1 MLFLAF
7 VIGYIIEET
16 GYYEYN
22 LQNKMV
28 MTNESMAKFE
38 EDLKEG
44 KDVMLEDYVVNTEK
58 DYTSSL
64 TRSTNTISVKVN
76 DVLKR
81 GIESV
86 FKVLGKFVEE

>member
-76 DVLKR
+76 DVLKKS
-81 GIESV
+81 IESV

>member
-1 MLFLAF
+1 MLFLVF

-22 LQNKMV
+22 LQNKAI
-28 MTNESMAKFE
+28 MTSESMAKFE

-64 TRSTNTISVKVN
+64 TRSTNMVSVKVN

-81 GIESV
+81 GIEGV
-86 FKVLGKFVEE
+86 FKMLGKFVEE